1 MQRVLDFWS
10 ENRNEILMTGLII
23 LLIQLYI
30 LVFGALK
37 RRKNM
42 RRIDEEEEDAP

>member
-1 MQRVLDFWS
+1 MQRLLDFWS
-10 ENRNEILMTGLII
+10 AYHNEILMTGLIV

-30 LVFGALK
+30 VAAGVLT

-42 RRIDEEEEDAP
+42 RRIGEADDK